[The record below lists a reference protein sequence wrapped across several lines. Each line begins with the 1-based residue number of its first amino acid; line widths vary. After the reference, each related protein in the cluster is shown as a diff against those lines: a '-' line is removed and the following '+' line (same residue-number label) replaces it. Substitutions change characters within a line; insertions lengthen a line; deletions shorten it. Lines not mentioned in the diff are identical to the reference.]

1 MELEPADIYRRLQAQ
16 IGPDAKL
23 DEPMWRH
30 TSFRVGGPADLFVR
44 VQSSRML
51 EHLVPLIAGRGV
63 SWRVLG
69 GGTNVL
75 VAEAGIRGCILSVE
89 GDKPELELI
98 EERAPS
104 GGVPEAVARIQAGC
118 RLIPVA
124 RKAVDL
130 GLGGLEWAIG
140 LPGTVGGAVVNNAG
154 AHGSGIAAIFQSATA
169 VDSSGAMIRLSP
181 EDMAYSYRYSAFKG
195 GRHRDMAVISVEL
208 RLSRGSRDELLEV
221 ATRFD
226 NARKLRQPPG
236 LSVGSV
242 FKNPPGDYAGRLVE
256 TAGLKGLKI
265 GGAQVSTLHG
275 NFFMN
280 TGNAT
285 ANDLYRLARAV
296 QDAVWECHGVWLEP
310 EVELLGE
317 WTDRER
323 QALKKPSAIS
333 HLPSAV
339 IDQHGGEEPR
349 WVHGD
354 EDPDFDPESRESES
368 GS

>member
-1 MELEPADIYRRLQAQ
+1 MGSTTTRRAVRRRSGGSCWTAGNGGRCRRHGDHHGSRRRGPGREGSALTAKAVRCQPSAVSRYSAGPRARKSEPRIQHSGPMMELEPADIYRRLQAQ

-30 TSFRVGGPADLFVR
+30 TSFRVGGPAHLFVR

-154 AHGSGIAAIFQSATA
+154 AHGSGIAAIFRSGTA
-169 VDSSGAMIRLSP
+169 VDSSGAMISLSP

-236 LSVGSV
+236 LLS
-242 FKNPPGDYAGRLVE
+242 
-256 TAGLKGLKI
+256 
-265 GGAQVSTLHG
+265 
-275 NFFMN
+275 
-280 TGNAT
+280 
-285 ANDLYRLARAV
+285 
-296 QDAVWECHGVWLEP
+296 
-310 EVELLGE
+310 
-317 WTDRER
+317 
-323 QALKKPSAIS
+323 
-333 HLPSAV
+333 
-339 IDQHGGEEPR
+339 
-349 WVHGD
+349 
-354 EDPDFDPESRESES
+354 
-368 GS
+368 